1 MKTTFKT
8 KVKNVVAKGKNL
20 VCKAEMKA
28 LAALTA
34 IYGAMG
40 IAYCETNTDINS
52 AAQKVLD
59 MFFGLITFA
68 GIIMTG
74 VGIIQFI
81 QWALAAKEGQA
92 QPGQM
97 AKALGMFFGGLVCAL
112 LKTLLGTLGLDLT
125 VKLV

>member
-1 MKTTFKT
+1 MKTSFKT
-8 KVKNVVAKGKNL
+8 KVKNFFSKGKQMI
-20 VCKAEMKA
+20 CKAETKA
-28 LAALTA
+28 VAALSAVYAT
-34 IYGAMG
+34 MG
-40 IAYCETNTDINS
+40 IAYCETNTDINT

-68 GIIMTG
+68 GVVMTG

-97 AKALGMFFGGLVCAL
+97 AKALGMFFGGLVCCL
-112 LKTLLGTLGLDLT
+112 LKTLLTSLGIDLT
-125 VKLV
+125 IKLV